1 MMRRMAFDPARLRPS
16 VPEGATRFC
25 VAYSGGGDSTALL
38 LALSTLGL
46 PALRAVHVHHGL
58 QAAADDWV
66 LHCERRCGQLE
77 IPLRVLHVSVAAD
90 DALGPEA
97 AAREARH
104 RALMQA
110 LQPGEVLAMAHH
122 QDDQAETFLMRAL
135 RGSGVRGLA
144 GMRTLRRFGDGW
156 LWRPLLEVRR
166 SELLDWVA
174 AQGLDWV
181 DDPHNGELRYERVRL
196 RCEVLPPL
204 SEHWPHATGSLARSA
219 RWCAEA
225 DDLLDELAAID
236 AEKVVRPQ
244 GLSTGGLEL
253 LSAARRNNLLRW
265 HLEQRG
271 LPPAP
276 QTALARLPEL
286 LAAPADAEPMLSWPG
301 VELRRYRE
309 HLYPMP
315 TLPPEPEGFEVQWN
329 GAAALELPPGC
340 GELRASAQRRFTV
353 RFASGGERLR
363 PAGGGASRSLKNLF
377 QEHGIPPWRRRRTPL
392 VFEDGELVW
401 VGGLPWQPDPVRIEW
416 LHP

>member
-1 MMRRMAFDPARLRPS
+1 MMHRMAFDPARLRLTAPT
-16 VPEGATRFC
+16 GATRFC

-58 QAAADDWV
+58 QAIADDWV
-66 LHCERRCGQLE
+66 LHCERRCRQLGV
-77 IPLRVLHVSVAAD
+77 PLQVLHVKVEPD

-135 RGSGVRGLA
+135 RGSGVRGL
-144 GMRTLRRFGDGW
+144 GSMRALRRFGEGR
-156 LWRPLLEVRR
+156 LWRPLLDVRR

-196 RCEVLPPL
+196 RREVLPLL
-204 SEHWPHATGSLARSA
+204 SERWPSASESLARSA

-236 AEKVVRPQ
+236 AAKVVEPQ
-244 GLSTGGLEL
+244 GLSMRGLER

-265 HLEQRG
+265 HLEQQG

-286 LAAPADAEPMLSWPG
+286 LAAPADAEPLLGWPG

-309 HLYPMP
+309 HLHLMP
-315 TLPPEPEGFEVQWN
+315 PLSPEPEGFEVQWDG
-329 GAAALELPPGC
+329 GAALSLPPGC
-340 GELRASAQRRFTV
+340 GELRASAQRPFTV
-353 RFASGGERLR
+353 RFASGGERFR
-363 PAGGGASRSLKNLF
+363 PEAGQASRSLKNLF

-401 VGGLPWQPDPVRIEW
+401 VGGLPWQPAEARIEW
-416 LHP
+416 LHS